1 MSYEYF
7 AGVSPESSIPLI
19 KLFDSSDVSLLAEV
33 LSAAPSE
40 VLLRWLDL
48 PKRSE
53 WPEDITVVRQPDGLL
68 ISFYSGTAARRDEF
82 LAYLRM
88 RLAQDA
94 QVFVEFEEV

>member
-7 AGVSPESSIPLI
+7 AAVGADTSVPLTQ
-19 KLFDSSDVSLLAEV
+19 LFDSSDMRSRVEV

-40 VLLRWLDL
+40 VLLRWLDAQ
-48 PKRSE
+48 KRSE

-68 ISFYSGTAARRDEF
+68 ISFHSGTASNRDEF
-82 LAYLRM
+82 LLCMRM

-94 QVFVEFEEV
+94 QVFVKFEEA